1 MSIRI
6 RIRMFFHLFVVGKNN
21 AHKKLYKNLLKYFII
36 FLITLSKIS
45 FKFYVYLC

>member
-6 RIRMFFHLFVVGKNN
+6 RIQMFFTFFVLGENN
-21 AHKKLYKNLLKYFII
+21 VHKKLYKNLFKYFII
-36 FLITLSKIS
+36 FLITLPKIN